1 MRDNNKLKSMIFEEL
16 TKNEIRSMISDKIDS
31 SYSSRDFKK
40 AVKDIAG
47 DVIRELF
54 KILWQQSNI
63 YSSQIK
69 RV

>member
-1 MRDNNKLKSMIFEEL
+1 MGDNNKLKSMIFEEL

-31 SYSSRDFKK
+31 LYSSRDFKK

-54 KILWQQSNI
+54 RILWQQSNI